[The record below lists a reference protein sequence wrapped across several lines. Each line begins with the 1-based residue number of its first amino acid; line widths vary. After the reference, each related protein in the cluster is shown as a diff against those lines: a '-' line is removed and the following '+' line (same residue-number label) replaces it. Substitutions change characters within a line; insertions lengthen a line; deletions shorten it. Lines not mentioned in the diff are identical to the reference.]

1 MSQAIMTIVMV
12 LVMAVSSLGGMTAE
26 MQEPAS
32 FDAKISADVQTL
44 MLMTG
49 NSASMD
55 QEATAAVS
63 DIFSALTLKGTADQE
78 KIELGLFAGEQEE
91 TLLTLGAKKDGE
103 AVTVASSLL
112 GSQVIGVSAEE
123 VQAIMEQMGSSVNTA
138 AIGGIPEVDKEQMQ
152 KDSAELTEKLTKAF
166 EAKMGETENG
176 EFTVDGIAFTSR
188 TPVNMT
194 YEEAAELLLT
204 SVKEL
209 IEKESYQQFL
219 QAMQQSQNQ
228 DLAAEIDKAIEKI
241 RNGEAEKFDTF
252 ELAAYADALLET
264 YRHSFGTDG
273 QGG

>member
-55 QEATAAVS
+55 QDATAAVG

-78 KIELGLFAGEQEE
+78 RIELGLFAGEQEE

-112 GSQVIGVSAEE
+112 GSQVIGVTAEE
-123 VQAIMEQMGSSVNTA
+123 VQAILEQMGSSVNTD
-138 AIGGIPEVDKEQMQ
+138 AISGIPEIDKEQMQ

-166 EAKMGETENG
+166 EEKMGETENG
-176 EFTVDGIAFTSR
+176 EFTVDGLAFTSR
-188 TPVNMT
+188 TPVKMT

-252 ELAAYADALLET
+252 
-264 YRHSFGTDG
+264 
-273 QGG
+273 